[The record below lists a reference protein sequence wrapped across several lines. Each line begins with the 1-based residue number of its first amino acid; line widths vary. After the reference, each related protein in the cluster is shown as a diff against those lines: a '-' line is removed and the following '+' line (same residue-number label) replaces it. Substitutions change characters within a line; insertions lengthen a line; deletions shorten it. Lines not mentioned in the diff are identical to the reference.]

1 MTIVYPINHSTSK
14 LFNEASNKYLT
25 DIPQVIE
32 STQQI
37 HCSAA
42 MGLNAE

>member
-1 MTIVYPINHSTSK
+1 MTIIYLINHSTSK

-25 DIPQVIE
+25 DIPQDIK

-37 HCSAA
+37 QGDAA
-42 MGLNAE
+42 MGLNAK